1 MGNRHQKHYG
11 VVEGCYLGPK
21 LSKKGKLKSLKI
33 RTSQGNATVKLPKGI
48 RSGLIYT
55 LRPGMS
61 LRVFVREKKD
71 TLKATLVMPLENA
84 ASLESAVLS
93 ASTVNSSKVKS
104 PKAKGSKTK
113 DTIGKDLKTKNLKAK
128 NLKAHGSLSPELAP
142 ATAMPPTVTIE
153 VCRKGSCCKQG
164 SRAIWEAFQ
173 SAISAAPP
181 HENHPGQVGFSI
193 ALKQTGCM
201 KNCKRGPNVRV
212 RPGKARYQNVRPE
225 HVPAILAEHVPI
237 AE

>member
-33 RTSQGNATVKLPKGI
+33 RTSQGTATVKLPKGI

-61 LRVFVREKKD
+61 LRVYVREKKD
-71 TLKATLVMPLENA
+71 TLKATLVMLLADA
-84 ASLESAVLS
+84 ASESAVLS
-93 ASTVNSSKVKS
+93 TSTVNGSSVKS
-104 PKAKGSKTK
+104 NKVKGSKLK
-113 DTIGKDLKTKNLKAK
+113 DTTGKDLKSKSLKAQK
-128 NLKAHGSLSPELAP
+128 SLNRKLAP
-142 ATAMPPTVTIE
+142 AMPMAPTVTIE
-153 VCRKGSCCKQG
+153 VCRKGSCCKRG
-164 SRAIWEAFQ
+164 SRDIWEAFQ
-173 SAISAAPP
+173 SAISAAPRSAD
-181 HENHPGQVGFSI
+181 NPGQVGFPI

-212 RPGKARYQNVRPE
+212 KPGKACYQTVRPE
-225 HVPAILAEHVPI
+225 QVPAILAEHLPI